1 MQIVTRRADDR
12 LFVRLTGELDLDL
25 AAAFTAE
32 VRRELE
38 RSRQIKHLVLD
49 LRGVTFIDSSG
60 VGAII
65 GRYKDLQ
72 RRGNGRMVAF
82 GSRPQVRRV
91 LEFTGLL
98 RLMALADSQRQALA
112 ELEKEDSAS

>member
-1 MQIVTRRADDR
+1 MQIATRRTGDR
-12 LFVRLTGELDLDL
+12 LFVRLSGELDLQL
-25 AAAFTAE
+25 AATFTTE
-32 VRRELE
+32 VRRQLSQSD
-38 RSRQIKHLVLD
+38 RIKHLVLD

-65 GRYKDLQ
+65 GRYKDIR
-72 RRGNGRMVAF
+72 RRGDGRVVAF

-98 RLMALADSQRQALA
+98 RLMALADSQKQALA
-112 ELEKEDSAS
+112 ALEGGHSAS